1 MIYFRKLRNER
12 SFERGSGHK
21 LAKYRA
27 VKSPGDRANS
37 RDLWIDKFEAGERGK
52 KKVRNSSN
60 FEERERKKVGS
71 EITDVQELEREKME
85 K

>member
-37 RDLWIDKFEAGERGK
+37 RDLWIDKFEAGERG
-52 KKVRNSSN
+52 
-60 FEERERKKVGS
+60 ERRKL
-71 EITDVQELEREKME
+71 EIVLILRREKE
-85 K
+85 RR